1 MARYLNGG
9 YIMLDLTDAS
19 VYVNAVKA
27 VKAGKPV
34 MVYNESGVPFYAK
47 KLVLVGSV
55 VAIDTEAG
63 VFAIASDGTISNS
76 KAVANIQ
83 AIPSAVLS
91 ALECGDILVKVTGK
105 QKHSY
110 RVSYKEDGVSI
121 CLTYVDASLVETVSY
136 DYTDGAWV
144 YNSTDSTPLGE

>member
-34 MVYNESGVPFYAK
+34 MVYDENGVPFYAK

-76 KAVANIQ
+76 KAIANIQ

-91 ALECGDILVKVTGK
+91 ALECGDVVCKLTGK

-110 RVSYKEDGVSI
+110 RVSYKEDGVGI

-136 DYTDGAWV
+136 DYTDGVWV
-144 YNSTDSTPLGE
+144 YNSTDSTPLGQ

>member
-19 VYVNAVKA
+19 LYVNAVKA

-34 MVYNESGVPFYAK
+34 MVYDENGVPFYAK

-55 VAIDTEAG
+55 VAIDTESG
-63 VFAIASDGTISNS
+63 VFSVASDGTISNS
-76 KAVANIQ
+76 KAIANIQ

-91 ALECGDILVKVTGK
+91 ALECGDIVCKLTGK

-110 RVSYKEDGVSI
+110 RISYKEDGVGI

>member
-19 VYVNAVKA
+19 LYVNAVKA

-34 MVYNESGVPFYAK
+34 MVYDENGVPFYAK

-76 KAVANIQ
+76 KAIANIQ

-91 ALECGDILVKVTGK
+91 ALECGDIVCKLTGK

-110 RVSYKEDGVSI
+110 RISYKEDGVGI

>member
-19 VYVNAVKA
+19 LYVNAVKA

-34 MVYNESGVPFYAK
+34 MVYDDNGVPFYAK

-76 KAVANIQ
+76 KAIANIQ

-91 ALECGDILVKVTGK
+91 ALECGDVVCKLTGK

-110 RVSYKEDGVSI
+110 RVSYKEDGVGI

-136 DYTDGAWV
+136 DYTDGVWV
-144 YNSTDSTPLGE
+144 YNSTDSTPLGQ